1 MSGEKVINTD
11 WYRNTLAA
19 DLEESGMVET
29 AKDICLMADTIDT
42 LQETIESLVKQL
54 AAKDEER
61 RIAEEEAYAAGQLD
75 AQ

>member
-1 MSGEKVINTD
+1 MPHG
-11 WYRNTLAA
+11 RHH
-19 DLEESGMVET
+19 
-29 AKDICLMADTIDT
+29 DT

>member
-29 AKDICLMADTIDT
+29 AKDICLMADTMT
-42 LQETIESLVKQL
+42 RC
-54 AAKDEER
+54 R
-61 RIAEEEAYAAGQLD
+61 RPSKVS
-75 AQ
+75 